1 MGDAVAVRV
10 GGSGGAAVST
20 DVDAD
25 DVDEDSVPGAASTVV
40 TTAVASNEDD
50 DEDRG
55 GVCAASAF
63 VIVASGKGDD
73 NNVEDDDAERDA
85 VLAVSAA
92 AAAAAVPVMS
102 DAPCSVSTPTITED
116 GCCSCCPSCICGS
129 VPDVLEASAIAAVE
143 ENMDITST

>member
-55 GVCAASAF
+55 GVRAASAV
-63 VIVASGKGDD
+63 VIVAAGKGDD

-92 AAAAAVPVMS
+92 ATAVPVMS
-102 DAPCSVSTPTITED
+102 DAPCSVSTPTITEN

-129 VPDVLEASAIAAVE
+129 VPDVMEASAIAAVE
-143 ENMDITST
+143 EKMDITST